1 MNILKHLIIQIES
14 TEDVTNAYVESMQK
28 TDPNFT
34 DEEIVLNVKLL
45 SECYGRLE
53 QREMI
58 WKESE
63 FIHNL
68 GKGYFMA

>member
-34 DEEIVLNVKLL
+34 AEENVLKVKLL
-45 SECYGRLE
+45 QSV
-53 QREMI
+53 MVV
-58 WKESE
+58 
-63 FIHNL
+63 
-68 GKGYFMA
+68 